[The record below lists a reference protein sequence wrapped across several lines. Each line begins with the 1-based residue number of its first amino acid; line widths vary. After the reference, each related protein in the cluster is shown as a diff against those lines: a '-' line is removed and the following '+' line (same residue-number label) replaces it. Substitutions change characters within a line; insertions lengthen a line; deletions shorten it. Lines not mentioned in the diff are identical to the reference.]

1 VPTAYRLQAQ
11 IVDPSQLTGQQP
23 APTVVEWPAA
33 AGVSLASA
41 ETCARVDASAV
52 GSLFL
57 DARQN
62 TFFKEGD
69 IVYSVAVAGVLPG
82 DPDC

>member
-1 VPTAYRLQAQ
+1 LQAQ

-33 AGVSLASA
+33 AGMSLASA
-41 ETCARVDASAV
+41 ETCARVDESAV

-62 TFFKEGD
+62 TFFKDGD
-69 IVYSVAVAGVLPG
+69 IVYSVGVAGVLPG